1 LKTDPYLIKY
11 YLSLL
16 LKKPNNMT
24 STRRNFIKT
33 ASVLAAGSVLPLD
46 AISKARINIAPSDK
60 IQVALVG
67 GNSMGWSDLSSFLKN
82 PEVECV
88 ALCDVDRN
96 VLNRRTDDIVK
107 MGRPKPKLY
116 VDYRKMLENK
126 DIDVVII
133 GTPDHWHCL
142 VLCNALEA
150 GKHAYVEKPIGNS
163 IAEINIM
170 YKAVKKHGKIVQV
183 GQWQRSQPHFVDA
196 VKYLKSGKLGRIR
209 ACKAWSFVD
218 WKGSVPK
225 VPDSPVPDGVDYN
238 MWLGP
243 APKRPFNQNRFHFTW
258 RWYWEYGNGL
268 MTDWGVH
275 LIDYI
280 LYGMG
285 KSIPE
290 SVMAIGGKYAF
301 PDDDMVTPDTMTA
314 VYDFK
319 DFTMIWEHTIGI
331 GLGNWQRP
339 HGMAYTGENGT
350 LVLDRNGWEVIPEK
364 QKIEAVPVQKNVGV
378 GLDLHTRNYLD
389 CLTNNTPQK
398 LNAGIDV
405 GRNVALVAQMGNIAY
420 RTGEKVSWNNEKQQ
434 FTSSTANKLI
444 IPQYNNGY
452 SLPKY

>member
-1 LKTDPYLIKY
+1 MK
-11 YLSLL
+11 
-16 LKKPNNMT
+16 

-33 ASVLAAGSVLPLD
+33 ASVIAAGSVLPLE
-46 AISKARINIAPSDK
+46 AFSKSVRQVAANDK
-60 IQVALVG
+60 IRIGLIGANG
-67 GNSMGWSDLSSFLKN
+67 MGFSDLTSFLLNK
-82 PEVECV
+82 EVECI
-88 ALCDVDRN
+88 ALCDIDRN
-96 VLNRRTDDIVK
+96 VLNRRTDDLVK
-107 MGRPKPKLY
+107 KNFPRPKLY

-126 DIDVVII
+126 DIDAVII

-142 VLCNALEA
+142 TFVNSLEA
-150 GKHAYVEKPIGNS
+150 GKHVYVEKPIGNS

-170 YKAVKKHGKIVQV
+170 QKAVKSHKKLVQV

-196 VKYLKSGKLGRIR
+196 INYIKSGKLGRIR

-218 WKGSVPK
+218 WKGAVPK
-225 VPDSPVPDGVDYN
+225 VPDSPVPEGVDYD

-243 APKRPFNQNRFHFTW
+243 APKRAFNKNRFHFTW

-319 DFTMIWEHTIGI
+319 DFTMLWEHTIGI
-331 GLGNWQRP
+331 GLGNWARP

-350 LVLDRNGWEVIPEK
+350 LVLDRNGWEVVPEK
-364 QKIEAVPVQKNVGV
+364 KRIEAVPVQKNVGV
-378 GLDLHTRNYLD
+378 GLDLHVKNFLD
-389 CLTNNTPQK
+389 CMKNNTPEK
-398 LNAGIDV
+398 LNAGIDI
-405 GRNVALVAQMGNIAY
+405 GRNVALVCQMGNIAF
-420 RTGEKVSWNNEKQQ
+420 RSGEKVIWDNAKQQ
-434 FTSSTANKLI
+434 FTSAAANKFI
-444 IPQYNNGY
+444 TPQYNNGWT
-452 SLPKY
+452 LPK

>member
-1 LKTDPYLIKY
+1 
-11 YLSLL
+11 
-16 LKKPNNMT
+16 MH

-33 ASVLAAGSVLPLD
+33 ASLLTAGSVLPIN
-46 AISKARINIAPSDK
+46 AFSKVSPSDK
-60 IQVALVG
+60 IRVALIG
-67 GNSMGWSDLSSFLKN
+67 ANSQGYANLASMLKN

-88 ALCDVDRN
+88 AISDVDRN
-96 VLNRRTDDIVK
+96 VLNRRTDDLIK
-107 MGRPKPKLY
+107 LGHSRPKLY

-133 GTPDHWHCL
+133 GTPDHWHCMMF
-142 VLCNALEA
+142 CDALEA
-150 GKHAYVEKPIGNS
+150 GNHVYVEKPLGNS
-163 IAEINIM
+163 ITEINIM
-170 YKAVKKHGKIVQV
+170 QKAVNKHGKIVQV

-196 VKYLKSGKLGRIR
+196 IDYLKSGKLGRIR
-209 ACKAWSFVD
+209 ICKAWSFVD
-218 WKGSVPK
+218 WKGPVPK
-225 VPDSPVPDGVDYN
+225 VPDSPVPEGVNYDL
-238 MWLGP
+238 WLGP
-243 APKRPFNQNRFHFTW
+243 APLRPFNKNRFHFTW

-331 GLGNWQRP
+331 GLGNWKRP

-350 LVLDRNGWEVIPEK
+350 LVLDRSGWEVFPEK
-364 QKIEAVPVQKNVGV
+364 QRTEAVPLQKNVGS
-378 GLDLHTRNYLD
+378 GLDLHTRNFLD
-389 CLTNNTPQK
+389 CIKDNTSRK
-398 LNAGIDV
+398 LNAGIDI

-420 RTGEKVSWNNEKQQ
+420 RTGEKVFWDDGKQQ
-434 FTSSTANKLI
+434 FTSQTANKLI
-444 IPQYNNGY
+444 TPEYNNGY

>member
-1 LKTDPYLIKY
+1 M
-11 YLSLL
+11 
-16 LKKPNNMT
+16 N

-33 ASVLAAGSVLPLD
+33 ASVLAAGSVLSID
-46 AISKARINIAPSDK
+46 ALSEARMKVPASDK
-60 IQVALVG
+60 IRVALIG
-67 GNSMGWSDLSSFLKN
+67 GNSQGWSDLASFLKN

-88 ALCDVDRN
+88 AMCDVDRN
-96 VLNRRTDDIVK
+96 VLNRRTDEVIK
-107 MGRPKPKLY
+107 MGRPQPKLY

-142 VLCNALEA
+142 MLVDTLEA
-150 GKHAYVEKPIGNS
+150 GKHSYAEKPIGNS

-170 YKAVKKHGKIVQV
+170 QKAVKKHGKIVQV

-196 VKYLKSGKLGRIR
+196 INFLKSGKLGRIR
-209 ACKAWSFVD
+209 VCKAWSYVD
-218 WKGSVPK
+218 WKGAVPK
-225 VPDSPVPDGVDYN
+225 VPDSPVPEGVNYDL
-238 MWLGP
+238 WLGP
-243 APKRPFNQNRFHFTW
+243 APMRPFNKNRFHFTW
-258 RWYWEYGNGL
+258 RWYWEYAGGL

-285 KSIPE
+285 RSVPD

-319 DFTMIWEHTIGI
+319 DFTMLWEHTIGI
-331 GLGNWQRP
+331 GLGNWKRP

-350 LVLDRNGWEVIPEK
+350 LVLDRKGWEVFPDK
-364 QKIEAVPVQKNVGV
+364 QRMKAVPLQNNVGV
-378 GLDLHTRNYLD
+378 GLDIHVKNFLD
-389 CLTNNTPQK
+389 CLKNNTPQK
-398 LNAGIDV
+398 LNAGIDI
-405 GRNVALVAQMGNIAY
+405 GRNVALVAQMGNIAF
-420 RTGEKVSWNNEKQQ
+420 RTGEKVFWNNDKQQ
-434 FTSSTANKLI
+434 FNTQTANKLI
-444 IPQYNNGY
+444 TPQYNNGY

>member
-1 LKTDPYLIKY
+1 
-11 YLSLL
+11 
-16 LKKPNNMT
+16 M
-24 STRRNFIKT
+24 
-33 ASVLAAGSVLPLD
+33 LPLD
-46 AISKARINIAPSDK
+46 AFSKARMNIAPTDK

-96 VLNRRTDDIVK
+96 VLNKRTDDIVK
-107 MGRPKPKLY
+107 MGRQKPKLY
-116 VDYRKMLENK
+116 IDYRKMLENK
-126 DIDVVII
+126 DIDAVII

-142 VLCNALEA
+142 ILCNALEA

-170 YKAVKKHGKIVQV
+170 HKAVKKHGKIVQV

-196 VKYLKSGKLGRIR
+196 VKYIRSGKLGRIR
-209 ACKAWSFVD
+209 VCKAWSFVD
-218 WKGSVPK
+218 WKGPVPK

-243 APKRPFNQNRFHFTW
+243 APKRPFNKNRFHFTW

-280 LYGMG
+280 LYGMN

-331 GLGNWQRP
+331 GLGNWSRP

-364 QKIEAVPVQKNVGV
+364 QKIEAIPVQKNVGV
-378 GLDLHTRNYLD
+378 GLDLHVRNYLD
-389 CLTNNTPQK
+389 CLKNNTPQK
-398 LNAGIDV
+398 LNAGIDI

-420 RTGEKVSWNNEKQQ
+420 RSGEKVSWNNDKQQ
-434 FTSSTANKLI
+434 FTSSTANKFI
-444 IPQYNNGY
+444 VPQYNNGY
-452 SLPKY
+452 TLPKY